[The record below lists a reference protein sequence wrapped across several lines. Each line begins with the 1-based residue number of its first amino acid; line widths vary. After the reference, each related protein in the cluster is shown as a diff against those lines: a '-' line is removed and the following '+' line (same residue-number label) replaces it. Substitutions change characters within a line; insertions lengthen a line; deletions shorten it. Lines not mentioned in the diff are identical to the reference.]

1 MSNRL
6 ILLSHPDDE
15 MLCLPFLYDS
25 DAKGAHVDYF
35 LYLTINTLSIARINE
50 ARSAVTLL
58 NRELN
63 QSHLVRF
70 NCSLNDGLC
79 WKDFKQEDMESINE
93 LLTSLEID
101 SILTFAYE
109 GGHQDHDMA
118 NTIAKALQRNLD
130 VEIVEFS
137 GYRKGRYFPIPVVCK
152 PSFKHSR
159 IRFPRMKV
167 IRIFFKLVKIHKS
180 QIKVWCVLSPPI
192 LFRLLRGYTYS
203 TQSSLDS
210 LALGKEKFLYEI
222 RRKASRDTVQNAMLK
237 IGRVVEGGPI
247 ND

>member
-79 WKDFKQEDMESINE
+79 WKDFKQEDMESIN
-93 LLTSLEID
+93 
-101 SILTFAYE
+101 
-109 GGHQDHDMA
+109 
-118 NTIAKALQRNLD
+118 
-130 VEIVEFS
+130 
-137 GYRKGRYFPIPVVCK
+137 
-152 PSFKHSR
+152 
-159 IRFPRMKV
+159 
-167 IRIFFKLVKIHKS
+167 
-180 QIKVWCVLSPPI
+180 
-192 LFRLLRGYTYS
+192 
-203 TQSSLDS
+203 
-210 LALGKEKFLYEI
+210 
-222 RRKASRDTVQNAMLK
+222 
-237 IGRVVEGGPI
+237 
-247 ND
+247 